1 MDLALLI
8 ARLVLAAVFALAAIT
23 KLLDR
28 DGSRQAVAA
37 FGVPPA
43 LANPVSLALPFA
55 ELAVVL
61 ALIPSVSAWV
71 GAIGALLLLL
81 LFIAGISFNLARGET
96 PDCHCFGQLYSEP
109 IGVKTIVRNV
119 VLALVAVFVLV
130 AGYGHPGPNAL
141 AWLGALSGVERLAVA
156 LAALAIVA
164 AAAQWW
170 LLLHPPLWLADRL
183 PLLGGAGM
191 VEKPA
196 PRADITP
203 VADDVEV
210 QPGLPVGSPAPRFR
224 LPGLHGETM
233 TLDSLRAGGRSVILI
248 FVSPSCG
255 PCNALMP
262 DLARWQIEYA
272 GALRFVL
279 ISSGTLEE
287 NRVKAAEHGIVELL
301 LQKSFE
307 VGTVYGVSG
316 TPGALIIHPNGTIGS
331 PVAGGADQI
340 RALLDQYIDLL
351 AAQAG
356 IQLEGEGELE
366 RALRAAANPL
376 DLGAPAP
383 DLTFEDLS
391 GGTVRLADLR
401 GRDTALLFWRTTC
414 SFCQALE
421 PVLQAWEDDRPA
433 GAPDLFV
440 VLTEP
445 VPDDTPL
452 HLRSRAVLD
461 RDSAAG
467 QALYSSGTPTAVLVD
482 AAGNLASQPAV
493 GADAIRPLLHLPPAA
508 PVSPPIPLL
517 DQAPPRPVTPAPAAS
532 TAPAAG
538 TPAPDLSFTDLRGG
552 KLRLSDLHGRDTML
566 LFWNSADDACRRLEP
581 DLKAWETTAPPDAPE
596 LVVVISGSTAANQ
609 VINVG
614 SRVVIDRD
622 GSASA
627 VLGVQGTPSG
637 ILIDAGGNIA
647 AAPATS
653 VEAILALVDASHQRV
668 GAAIA

>member
-28 DGSRQAVAA
+28 DGSRQAVTA

-43 LANPVSLALPFA
+43 LANPISLALPLT

-61 ALIPSVSAWV
+61 VLLPSVSGWV
-71 GAIGALLLLL
+71 GAIGAFLLLL

-109 IGVKTIVRNV
+109 IGAKTIVRNV

-130 AGYGHPGPNAL
+130 AGYGHPGPDAL
-141 AWLGALSGVERLAVA
+141 AWLGNLSGVERLAVA

-196 PRADITP
+196 PRTDLTP

-233 TLDSLRAGGRSVILI
+233 TLDSLRAGGRAVILI

-272 GALRFVL
+272 GVLRFVL
-279 ISSGTLEE
+279 ISSGTREDNLA
-287 NRVKAAEHGIVELL
+287 KAQEHGIVELL

-356 IQLEGEGELE
+356 IQLEGEGEFE
-366 RALRAAANPL
+366 RAMRAAANPL

-383 DLTFEDLS
+383 DLTFDDLS
-391 GGTVRLADLR
+391 GGTIRLADLR
-401 GRDTALLFWRTTC
+401 GRGTALLFWRTTC
-414 SFCQALE
+414 SYCQALE

-433 GAPDLFV
+433 GAPDLLV

-445 VPDDTPL
+445 PPADTPL
-452 HLRSRAVLD
+452 HLHSHAVLD

-467 QALYSSGTPTAVLVD
+467 NALHSTGTPTAVLID

-493 GADAIRPLLHLPPAA
+493 GADAIRPLLHLEPATA
-508 PVSPPIPLL
+508 VSPPIPLL
-517 DQAPPRPVTPAPAAS
+517 DQAPPRPVTPAPAA
-532 TAPAAG
+532 G
-538 TPAPDLSFTDLRGG
+538 TPAPDISFTDLRGG
-552 KLRLSDLHGRDTML
+552 RLRLSDLRGRDTLL
-566 LFWNSADDACRRLEP
+566 LFWNSADEACRRLEP
-581 DLKAWETTAPPDAPE
+581 DLKVWETNAPPDAPE
-596 LVVVISGSTAANQ
+596 LVVVVSGSTAANQ
-609 VINVG
+609 VIDFG

-627 VLGVQGTPSG
+627 VVGVRSTLSA
-637 ILIDAGGNIA
+637 LLLDAHGKIA
-647 AAPATS
+647 LAPAIGAD
-653 VEAILALVDASHQRV
+653 AILTLVHGLEKRV
-668 GAAIA
+668 GATIA